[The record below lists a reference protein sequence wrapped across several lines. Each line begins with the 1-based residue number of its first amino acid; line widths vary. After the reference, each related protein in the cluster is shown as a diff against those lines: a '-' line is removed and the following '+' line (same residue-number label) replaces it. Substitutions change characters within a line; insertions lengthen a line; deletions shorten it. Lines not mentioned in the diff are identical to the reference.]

1 VRVVHVHID
10 STSRPH
16 NSPAGGKIQLRL
28 RDLAMKTP
36 HRGGPNIKGERLRR
50 VRSGWRV
57 AIACAIVLPLAMGAV
72 TSHAATKAPAADP
85 QHGASR
91 IEWMRSDTDAFA
103 RARAEHR
110 HVLLYL
116 EAVWCHWCHVMD
128 EKSYGDKAIQGEIAA
143 HYIPLR
149 IDQDL
154 RPDLSSRYR
163 DYGWPATVVFA
174 ADGTEIVKRQG
185 FIEPARFLRLLKA
198 IEADPSPENV
208 ELAEQSTAVARESA
222 LDAATREEL
231 VKRHRDTHDV
241 KLGGLTTAQ
250 KYLDRDSVE
259 YELTLAAA
267 GDRDAAAMAARTLDA
282 ARALF
287 DPVWGGVY
295 QYSTFSDW
303 KHPHFEKLATVQA
316 QYLRIYALAWA
327 TLNRETDKQ
336 AVAEI
341 RRYLDSFLKG
351 TDGAFQ
357 VSQDA
362 DVKPGEHS
370 DRYFALGD
378 AQRREQGVPRV
389 DAHLYTLQNGQTI
402 EALATWSEYGGDADA
417 LAEALRAAHW
427 VLANRPLSGGGFSH
441 YAHDGA
447 GPYLGD
453 TLAMGRAFLALY
465 RATADRVWLERASAA
480 ANFIAANFATGESG
494 FVSARS
500 SGPIGALPQLDE
512 NISLARFANLLARY
526 SGRPAHRALAES
538 AMRYLADP
546 RIALSEITEP
556 GILLADDEVHADPLH
571 LTAMGAKAD
580 PAAKILFSTLQHLP
594 PWYKRVEWW
603 DKAEGELPNAD
614 VSYPSPKHAAAF
626 VCTESRCSLPIFA
639 ADEIAEFV
647 KSSRAR

>member
-1 VRVVHVHID
+1 
-10 STSRPH
+10 
-16 NSPAGGKIQLRL
+16 
-28 RDLAMKTP
+28 MKTP
-36 HRGGPNIKGERLRR
+36 NRGQPNTTGERLT
-50 VRSGWRV
+50 GMCIGLRV
-57 AIACAIVLPLAMGAV
+57 ALRCTVTLLLAMGGAI
-72 TSHAATKAPAADP
+72 TTTPASEA
-85 QHGASR
+85 QHGAQR
-91 IEWMRSDTDAFA
+91 IEWLRSDTDAFA

-110 HVLLYL
+110 FVLLYL

-143 HYIPLR
+143 HYVPLR

-154 RPDLSSRYR
+154 RPDLSNRYR

-185 FIEPARFLRLLKA
+185 FIEPERFLRLLKA
-198 IEADPSPENV
+198 IEADPSPENAD
-208 ELAEQSTAVARESA
+208 LADHDATVAHESA
-222 LDAATREEL
+222 LDTETRAEL
-231 VKRHRDTHDV
+231 VKRHRDTHDA

-267 GDRDAAAMAARTLDA
+267 GDGDAAAMAARTLDA

-327 TLNRETDKQ
+327 TFHRETDKQ
-336 AVAEI
+336 AVADI
-341 RRYLDSFLKG
+341 RRYLDSFLKNG
-351 TDGAFQ
+351 DGAFQ

-378 AQRREQGVPRV
+378 AQRRKQGVPRV

-402 EALATWSEYGGDADA
+402 EALATWSEYGDDADA
-417 LAEALRAAHW
+417 LAEALRAAQW
-427 VLANRPLSGGGFSH
+427 VLANRLLAGGGFSH
-441 YAHDGA
+441 DAHDSA

-453 TLAMGRAFLALY
+453 TLAIGRAFLALY
-465 RATADRVWLERASAA
+465 RATADRTWLEHASAA
-480 ANFIAANFATGESG
+480 AGFIAAYFAAGKSG

-500 SGPIGALPQLDE
+500 SGLIGALPQLEE

-526 SGRPAHRALAES
+526 TGQPGHRALAES
-538 AMRYLADP
+538 TMRYLADP
-546 RIALSEITEP
+546 HIALSEITEA
-556 GILLADDEVHADPLH
+556 GILLADDELHADPLH
-571 LTAMGAKAD
+571 LTAMGAKGD
-580 PAAKILFSTLQHLP
+580 PAAKVLFSTLQHLP
-594 PWYKRVEWW
+594 PWYKRIEWW

-614 VSYPSPKHAAAF
+614 VSYPSPKRAAAF
-626 VCTESRCSLPIFA
+626 VCTENRCSLPIFA
-639 ADEIAEFV
+639 ADEIADFV
-647 KSSRAR
+647 KSSRTR